1 MIDHELIQNR
11 ALTEQGSAFHPPYME
26 RIGDFW
32 NGTQI
37 RTGAFV
43 QQDGSVLFRLYAPNM
58 DDVRVVLT
66 AFKDLEI
73 PMTKDGQGFF
83 TGLLPYDKKYRGPQD
98 VQFYVNGMYYVHPQM
113 PAHFRS
119 FRQVNFVEIPD
130 PESRMIL
137 LRNVPHGQVV
147 REVYY
152 SHVRSSWQRL
162 NVYLPPQYREGGEY
176 PVLYLQHG
184 LTENENEWV
193 NMGKVNYLLDNLIAD
208 GEIEPFIVVAP
219 NGRAAKN
226 HGTDGDF
233 NSFYQ
238 FGKELRYN
246 LIPYIDN
253 NYATYADTE
262 NYDVTEA
269 REHRAV
275 AGLSMGGMQTINI
288 GMCECLDMFSYF
300 GAFSACPTTYN
311 AQTIADHLEDF
322 PDYDIKYFYN
332 LCGTEDGIAISH
344 HTAATEGLCDLTD
357 KLKDGKNFMWQ
368 TRSGGHDFNIW
379 HLGFYNFSKIVF
391 TR

>member
-137 LRNVPHGQVV
+137 LRDVPHGQVV

-208 GEIEPFIVVAP
+208 GECVPFIVVMSDGMERLP
-219 NGRAAKN
+219 GEGNWDFGSFEQVLLTETIPFIDSHYRVRPGR
-226 HGTDGDF
+226 
-233 NSFYQ
+233 
-238 FGKELRYN
+238 
-246 LIPYIDN
+246 
-253 NYATYADTE
+253 E
-262 NYDVTEA
+262 N
-269 REHRAV
+269 RAM
-275 AGLSMGGMQTINI
+275 AGLSMGSSQTAIFGLSHPEVFSALGLFSGFMRASIAVPFKEPEHLKPLCKNPDYI
-288 GMCECLDMFSYF
+288 RDNYRVFFRAMGTLDAHYDRFIADNAELDALGCRENGITERVYEGLTHDW
-300 GAFSACPTTYN
+300 GAFRRAMR
-311 AQTIADHLEDF
+311 DF
-322 PDYDIKYFYN
+322 
-332 LCGTEDGIAISH
+332 A
-344 HTAATEGLCDLTD
+344 
-357 KLKDGKNFMWQ
+357 KLLF
-368 TRSGGHDFNIW
+368 R
-379 HLGFYNFSKIVF
+379 
-391 TR
+391 

>member
-98 VQFYVNGMYYVHPQM
+98 VQLYVNGMYYVHPQM

-208 GEIEPFIVVAP
+208 GECVPFIVVMSDGMERLSGEGNWDFGSFEQVLLTETIP
-219 NGRAAKN
+219 FIDSHYRVRPGR
-226 HGTDGDF
+226 
-233 NSFYQ
+233 
-238 FGKELRYN
+238 
-246 LIPYIDN
+246 
-253 NYATYADTE
+253 E
-262 NYDVTEA
+262 N
-269 REHRAV
+269 RAM
-275 AGLSMGGMQTINI
+275 AGLSMGSSQTAIFGLSHPEVFSALGLFSGFMRASIAVPFKELEHLKPLCKNPDYI
-288 GMCECLDMFSYF
+288 RDNYRVFFRTMGTLDAHYDRFIADNAELDALGCRENGITERMYEGLTHDW
-300 GAFSACPTTYN
+300 GAFRRAMR
-311 AQTIADHLEDF
+311 DF
-322 PDYDIKYFYN
+322 
-332 LCGTEDGIAISH
+332 A
-344 HTAATEGLCDLTD
+344 
-357 KLKDGKNFMWQ
+357 KLLF
-368 TRSGGHDFNIW
+368 R
-379 HLGFYNFSKIVF
+379 
-391 TR
+391 